1 MTSFR
6 TAIITGGVS
15 GSGKATAIRLEG
27 DGIKVV
33 TFDIADGAGLV
44 VDVTDADAVQTAAV
58 GPVDILINSAGIVGP
73 TSPLRET
80 PATAGGAPS
89 R

>member
-15 GSGKATAIRLEG
+15 GLGKATAIRLEA

-33 TFDIADGAGLV
+33 TFDIADGADLV
-44 VDVTDADAVQTAAV
+44 VDVTDADAVQAAADDV

-73 TSPLRET
+73 TSPL
-80 PATAGGAPS
+80 
-89 R
+89 